1 MPRYN
6 LVLGGQAGQGI
17 NTVESVLVKAFKAS
31 GYHTYATKE
40 YMSRVRGGINTITLS
55 VGSQPIR
62 SYSERIDIL
71 LPFTAGVVDWVGDRL
86 NSNSIVLGNTEVL
99 SAQMITKS
107 VFPLLWQSDEVKQTH
122 AKQINTLCAGLVA
135 ALFGLEFTL
144 LGSLIRQE
152 FSDKAEKIIA
162 ANLEALEHGTQQGL
176 KLKKLH
182 QWQFPLVANS
192 IVMDHHILNGSEAVA
207 LGALS
212 AGCNAL
218 SFYPMSPSTGVAN
231 FLIQHAE
238 TFGLAVE
245 QFEDELAAVSASVGC
260 WYAGGCGLVTTSGG
274 GFALMEEMVS
284 LAGMSETPLVI
295 HLAQR
300 PGPATGLPTRSA
312 QGDLNL
318 VLYAGHGDFP
328 RTIFAPSTIEQGIAL
343 SARAF
348 TMAERFQTPAFIL
361 TDQYFVDTYYCS
373 ASVSL
378 PQAVEPTITET
389 TADYRRYALTLSGL
403 SPRGIPNWGQGI
415 VLANGNEHDE
425 YGDTTEALDLSKQ
438 MPEKRMAKYIQM
450 VDEALEPELV
460 GAADY
465 SILVIGWGSTFA
477 NIRQAVEELNDPR
490 LALLHF
496 SQLYPLP
503 KSVSASLAQAQTII
517 TIEQNF
523 SGQFADL
530 LQRDYCCTID
540 HRILKYDGR
549 VFSTEQINQRLTELL
564 KGLSS

>member
-1 MPRYN
+1 MLRYN
-6 LVLGGQAGQGI
+6 IVLGGQAGQGI

-31 GYHTYATKE
+31 GYHIYATKE

-55 VGSQPIR
+55 VGSHPIR

-86 NSNSIVLGNTEVL
+86 HSNSIVLGDAEVL
-99 SAQMITKS
+99 PPQISTEH
-107 VFPLLWQSDEVKQTH
+107 VFPLLWQSEQEKKSYI
-122 AKQINTLCAGLVA
+122 KQINTLCAGLVA
-135 ALFGLEFTL
+135 ALFNLEYDL
-144 LGSLIRQE
+144 LELLVRDE
-152 FSDKAEKIIA
+152 FSDKTESVVT
-162 ANLEALEHGTQQGL
+162 ANLDALKHGSLQGE
-176 KLKKLH
+176 KLKQQQK
-182 QWQFPLVANS
+182 WQFPLTADTTVR
-192 IVMDHHILNGSEAVA
+192 DHHLLNGSEAVA

-218 SFYPMSPSTGVAN
+218 SFYPMSPSTGVAT

-238 TFGLAVE
+238 TFSLAVE
-245 QFEDELAAVSASVGC
+245 QYEDEIAAVAASVGC
-260 WYAGGCGLVTTSGG
+260 WYAGGRSLVTTSGG
-274 GFALMEEMVS
+274 GFALMEEIVS

-328 RTIFAPSTIEQGIAL
+328 RIIFAPSSIEEGIAL

-348 TMAERFQTPAFIL
+348 TLAERFQTPAFIL

-373 ASVSL
+373 ANVSL
-378 PQAVEPTITET
+378 PQAVEPTIIKTPAE
-389 TADYRRYALTLSGL
+389 YRRYALSPSGV
-403 SPRGIPNWGQGI
+403 SPRGIPNYGNGI

-425 YGDTTEALDLSKQ
+425 YGDTTEAIDLSKL
-438 MPEKRMAKYIQM
+438 MPEKRMAKYEKMIE
-450 VDEALEPELV
+450 EALEPELV
-460 GAADY
+460 GADDY
-465 SILVIGWGSTFA
+465 TILVIGWGSTFA
-477 NIRQAVEELNDPR
+477 NIKQAVEELNDPR

-503 KSVSASLAQAQTII
+503 QSVIASLDQAQTLI

-530 LQRDYCCTID
+530 LQRDYCCRIE

-549 VFSTEQINQRLTELL
+549 IFSTELIVQRLTEILEGVSL
-564 KGLSS
+564 

>member
-17 NTVESVLVKAFKAS
+17 NTVESVLVKAFKTS
-31 GYHTYATKE
+31 GYHVYATKE

-55 VGSQPIR
+55 VGSQPVR

-71 LPFTAGVVDWVGDRL
+71 LPFTAGVVDWVADRL
-86 NSNSIVLGNTEVL
+86 HPNSVVFGNAEVL
-99 SAQMITKS
+99 SEQTVTEH
-107 VFPLLWQSDEVKQTH
+107 VFPLLWLDDVEKKTH

-135 ALFGLEFTL
+135 ALFRLEL
-144 LGSLIRQE
+144 APLESLISQE
-152 FSDKAEKIIA
+152 FSDKSEKIIA
-162 ANLEALEHGTQQGL
+162 ANLSALEHGYQQGA
-176 KLKKLH
+176 KLKQQQ
-182 QWQFPLVANS
+182 QWQFPLVS
-192 IVMDHHILNGSEAVA
+192 DSTVVGHHLLNGSEAVA
-207 LGALS
+207 MGALS
-212 AGCNAL
+212 GGCNAL

-245 QFEDELAAVSASVGC
+245 QFEDEIAAVAASVGC
-260 WYAGGCGLVTTSGG
+260 WYAGGRGLVTTSGG

-328 RTIFAPSTIEQGIAL
+328 RTIFAPSTIDQGISL

-373 ASVSL
+373 ANISL
-378 PQAVEPTITET
+378 PQAVEPTISET
-389 TADYRRYALTLSGL
+389 TVDYRRYALTPSGL

-425 YGDTTEALDLSKQ
+425 YGDTTEALDLSTQ

-460 GAADY
+460 GAVDY

-477 NIRQAVEELNDPR
+477 SIKQAVEELNDSR

-503 KSVSASLAQAQTII
+503 KSVMASLVQAQTII

-530 LQRDYCCTID
+530 LQRDYCCRID

-564 KGLSS
+564 KGHSS